1 MISPSYVKSMVQEAR
16 VSGTVVGMQQM
27 ELPIS
32 TFPNAFSRGGIRNF
46 SLMRARLIP
55 SLRHEN
61 KSEP

>member
-32 TFPNAFSRGGIRNF
+32 NFPNAFSRGGIPQF
-46 SLMRARLIP
+46 ESHESP
-55 SLRHEN
+55 SNPILA
-61 KSEP
+61 P